1 MGSFWG
7 RSWVPLGGHFRS
19 SWRFFRSKRVPE
31 PSSNSLVFEK
41 VIVHETI
48 CFIRVWGVSGPK
60 MVPPNDP
67 RSLQDGSKIVL
78 DRYFFLLIF
87 RYDFRS
93 FWVPFLVVLGCPN
106 GPLEVTPRGAN
117 RRAHVRVSVCV
128 CVCLGSVLLSSC
140 RLGSFFGRFGVVLGS
155 FLGAPGV
162 VLVLFRRFNSSIQ
175 PVNSSTRRFNAST
188 H

>member
-1 MGSFWG
+1 MPGGLSRVAWAASPGLLGGSLGGVSGPKSAGRSLPNPLGFRIKFYVDFDVGFGSLWA

-19 SWRFFRSKRVPE
+19 FWRLGRPKWVPE

-78 DRYFFLLIF
+78 DCFLIVSNF
-87 RYDFRS
+87 RLDF
-93 FWVPFLVVLGCPN
+93 
-106 GPLEVTPRGAN
+106 
-117 RRAHVRVSVCV
+117 
-128 CVCLGSVLLSSC
+128 
-140 RLGSFFGRFGVVLGS
+140 
-155 FLGAPGV
+155 
-162 VLVLFRRFNSSIQ
+162 
-175 PVNSSTRRFNAST
+175 
-188 H
+188 